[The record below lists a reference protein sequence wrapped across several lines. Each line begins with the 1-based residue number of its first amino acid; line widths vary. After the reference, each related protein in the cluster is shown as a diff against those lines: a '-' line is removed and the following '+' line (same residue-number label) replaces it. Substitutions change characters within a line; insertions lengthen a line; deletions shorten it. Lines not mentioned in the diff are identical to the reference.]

1 LELLQGNFDEESV
14 LKFFCSTVHNLV
26 INFTLFFVLML
37 LQQLT
42 TWKKG
47 HVLVILRMQLKVNL
61 NQL

>member
-1 LELLQGNFDEESV
+1 M
-14 LKFFCSTVHNLV
+14 H
-26 INFTLFFVLML
+26 